1 MNEVIDPVT
10 GMPIPTQQPINV
22 GMPGSKPIPANVA
35 HNIQQPVQTGQRIL
49 NPIAPMMR
57 TDPPKKPVGAVE
69 DIYETATRGFTD
81 AVLAVPQVFTGKTDQ
96 LGMHSK
102 KWLKEKKERAPKK
115 PGEKGYGKS
124 TVES

>member
-35 HNIQQPVQTGQRIL
+35 HNIQQPMQTGQRML

-69 DIYETATRGFTD
+69 DIYETVTRGAAD
-81 AVLAVPQVFTGKTDQ
+81 AVMYPMRKAAGVPTFS
-96 LGMHSK
+96 MSK
-102 KWLKEKKERAPKK
+102 SWQKEKKARTPEKK
-115 PGEKGYGKS
+115 SGFNPNQAG
-124 TVES
+124 